1 MRTCDFFFS
10 KAWEEMVGFVKGD
23 RLIVEKTKIPLS
35 QEGNALK
42 NNILIRLLIF
52 HYEDRSF
59 SVLEKNILLD
69 MKDSLSWQLSLRTY
83 L

>member
-1 MRTCDFFFS
+1 
-10 KAWEEMVGFVKGD
+10 MVGFVKGD

>member
-1 MRTCDFFFS
+1 
-10 KAWEEMVGFVKGD
+10 MVGFVKGD

-52 HYEDRSF
+52 HYEDCLF

>member
-1 MRTCDFFFS
+1 
-10 KAWEEMVGFVKGD
+10 MVGFVKGD

-69 MKDSLSWQLSLRTY
+69 MKDSLSWQLTLRTY

>member
-1 MRTCDFFFS
+1 
-10 KAWEEMVGFVKGD
+10 MVGFVKGD

-52 HYEDRSF
+52 HYEDCLF
-59 SVLEKNILLD
+59 SVLEKKHPFGHEGQFILAI
-69 MKDSLSWQLSLRTY
+69 KS
-83 L
+83 